1 MGYLAPSIAVGMRD
15 EVVEGK
21 SKKGGE
27 GEEMGR
33 DKCEIRA
40 AIQVR

>member
-1 MGYLAPSIAVGMRD
+1 MGYLAPSIAAMRD

-27 GEEMGR
+27 GKGDGER
-33 DKCEIRA
+33 
-40 AIQVR
+40 